1 MKHSLLL
8 YLAIPAFVLTLVS
21 CSKDSPD
28 YGDEVIIEGDY
39 RKPSSLADGEKIAF
53 PAWVSEGLSKDF
65 ADAVKGRLKETA
77 PSADNAQVIVTDMAG
92 YSGLDALKGRVVVV
106 CDPSKSCLNN
116 SVWRRGIS
124 SVWLSSRDA
133 PATVPCGLRRRVW
146 RWTNAST
153 ALSPGPTTPS

>member
-8 YLAIPAFVLTLVS
+8 YLTIPAFVLTLVS

-92 YSGLDALKGRVVVV
+92 YSGLDTLKGRVVVV
-106 CDPSKSCLNN
+106 CDPSKILLEQLGVEAGNFLC
-116 SVWRRGIS
+116 VA
-124 SVWLSSRDA
+124 SSRDA

>member
-1 MKHSLLL
+1 MKYSLLL

-77 PSADNAQVIVTDMAG
+77 SSADNAQVIVTDMAG
-92 YSGLDALKGRVVVV
+92 YSGLDTLKGRVVVV
-106 CDPSKSCLNN
+106 CDPSKNLLEQLG
-116 SVWRRGIS
+116 VEAGIS

-146 RWTNAST
+146 MWTKAST